1 MKSPII
7 FDHFKH
13 IPRHIFL
20 IICIGGQTRPNPWH
34 LNNASCKQAR
44 DMRSL
49 CSQINT
55 PQSSSQTPSTKYI
68 QPEVELTVLGAEW
81 VLQGRHPVGYW
92 GEALKGGQWPHCPP
106 AFWTVTL
113 WRLSTHTY
121 TWSKLKPLW
130 PTAQAQYDPLFQH
143 QHNFCGLKPK
153 RVSPA
158 ASLFLSLICSKELR
172 LCRTTS
178 SHPDNPSAP
187 GDLAS
192 CSLCTWCFALSPA
205 WLYMHLVLVVKYI
218 DWLFQLLF
226 APPVAFNLSEMC
238 IASICSFH

>member
-13 IPRHIFL
+13 IPRHILL

-68 QPEVELTVLGAEW
+68 QPEVQLTVLGAEW

-143 QHNFCGLKPK
+143 QHNFCGLKHK

-192 CSLCTWCFALSPA
+192 CSLCTCCFALSPA